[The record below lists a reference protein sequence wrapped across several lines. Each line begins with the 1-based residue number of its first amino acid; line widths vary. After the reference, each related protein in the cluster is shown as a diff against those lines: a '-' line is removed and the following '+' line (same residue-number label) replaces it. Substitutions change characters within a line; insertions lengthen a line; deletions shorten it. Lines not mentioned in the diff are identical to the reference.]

1 MSIKRTA
8 IIALDPQNDFFT
20 PQGKFYNAMEPVLTK
35 YQIVANM
42 NKVLEAGR
50 NAGATIIL
58 VPLFFDPGCPEAG
71 AEPYGIMKPVAESES
86 FIRGT
91 WGAELAESLSTRA
104 GDIIIPKN
112 HISGFEQTNLEAQLR
127 DKNIDTVVLC
137 GGLTD
142 VCVET
147 TMRQA
152 YDKRF
157 NVFSIT
163 DATATVDLD
172 KHEQTIEQSYPLFS
186 KPLSAQEFIQML
198 DTWSNKAA

>member
-1 MSIKRTA
+1 MSIERTA
-8 IIALDPQNDFFT
+8 IIVLDPQNDFFT
-20 PQGKFYNAMEPVLTK
+20 PQGKLYNAMESVLTK
-35 YQIVANM
+35 YQIVANI

-58 VPLFFDPGCPEAG
+58 VPLSFEAGCPEAG
-71 AEPYGIMKPVAESES
+71 SEPYGIMKPIAESKS

-91 WGAELAESLSTRA
+91 WGAELAESLSTSA
-104 GDIIIPKN
+104 DDIIIAKN
-112 HISGFEQTNLEAQLR
+112 HISGFEGTDLEAQLR

-157 NVFSIT
+157 NVFTIT

-172 KHEQTIEQSYPLFS
+172 KHEQTVGQNYQLFS
-186 KPLSAQEFIQML
+186 KPLSAQEFIQMFNK
-198 DTWSNKAA
+198 WAAKAA